1 MAADSARVEFWPQA
15 AARHSAFTQGQ
26 GGIFYVSAMLILAL
40 DLSRCEPVA
49 FGYALAMSA
58 F

>member
-1 MAADSARVEFWPQA
+1 MAADSAGVAFWPQA
-15 AARHSAFTQGQ
+15 IARHPAFTQGQ
-26 GGIFYVSAMLILAL
+26 GGIFYVSAVLILAL
-40 DLSRCEPVA
+40 DLSRCEPIA